1 MKQVS
6 EVFKLISNLEFLKD
20 TETISIFKAFGRV
33 SSKDIFARRDLPL
46 FDNSALDGYAFDF
59 ASKDKPLEIVGSVFA
74 GDEPS
79 LSLKASSVLKS

>member
-6 EVFKLISNLEFLKD
+6 EVFKLISNLEFPSD
-20 TETISIFKAFGRV
+20 TEIISIFKAFGRV

-59 ASKDKPLEIVGSVFA
+59 ASKDKPL
-74 GDEPS
+74 
-79 LSLKASSVLKS
+79 